1 MGSIMIFIVATLIAA
16 TSCQLLINP
25 LLLQGGGLQPGLGQG
40 LVLPGGGVAVPANTA
55 AAGGGLQPGVGQGLA
70 LPVVQPGGVVV
81 PAKTGGGLQTG
92 LGQSPALPG
101 LQGGGVTVPA
111 NTVVAGQRS
120 PNVGTVGGQGLQ
132 GLKGADINAT
142 MALVNRV
149 LNEIVGATS
158 TG

>member
-1 MGSIMIFIVATLIAA
+1 MIFIVATLIAA

-25 LLLQGGGLQPGLGQG
+25 LLLQGGGSQPGLGQG
-40 LVLPGGGVAVPANTA
+40 LVLPGGGIVVPANTA
-55 AAGGGLQPGVGQGLA
+55 AAGPGGGLQSGVGQGLA
-70 LPVVQPGGVVV
+70 LPVLQPGGVVV
-81 PAKTGGGLQTG
+81 PAGGGLQPG

-111 NTVVAGQRS
+111 NTLVAGQRS